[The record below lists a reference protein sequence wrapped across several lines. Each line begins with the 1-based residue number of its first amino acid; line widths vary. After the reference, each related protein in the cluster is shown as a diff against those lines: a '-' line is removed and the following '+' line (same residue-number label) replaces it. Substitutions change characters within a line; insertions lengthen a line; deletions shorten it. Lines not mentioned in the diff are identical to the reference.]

1 MRDEPRDADF
11 WHLPGTDDLACV
23 RAEPGRTI
31 VRVLTPRGKEYR
43 WRSKDSFSIWD
54 ADLDD
59 WIRTKANHRKTWPSV
74 ERAEA
79 WLEKQ

>member
-1 MRDEPRDADF
+1 M
-11 WHLPGTDDLACV
+11 PGTDDLACV
-23 RAEPGRTI
+23 KAEPGRTI
-31 VRVLTPRGKEYR
+31 VRILTPRGKEFR

-79 WLEKQ
+79 WLAKQ